1 MLVSVVL
8 PAYNA
13 ELYLKEAIDSVLSQT
28 FTDFELI
35 ILNDGSIDRTEEII
49 LSYNDSRIVYVKNEK
64 NLGLIGTLNKGIN
77 LAKGKYIARMDADD
91 ICLPERF
98 KKQVDFLEKNNEI
111 DLIGTNAIKINNNG
125 DRIGVINMP
134 ASDHDIKMMLF
145 IQSPFIH
152 PSIMGRTTVFR
163 SFEYEKEFYRVEDYM
178 LWIRM
183 SQNSKFHNINEFLL
197 KYRYLDNSESK
208 LLNKNYSKKRDAL
221 INIYRILFLNNN
233 ISFSEDELKTYSS
246 SMVRYCAKDIDFKKL
261 SKIYFRI
268 ISKLNNREIK
278 NNLGYRWIISFL
290 FNPK

>member
-98 KKQVDFLEKNNEI
+98 KNR
-111 DLIGTNAIKINNNG
+111 LI
-125 DRIGVINMP
+125 
-134 ASDHDIKMMLF
+134 F
-145 IQSPFIH
+145 
-152 PSIMGRTTVFR
+152 
-163 SFEYEKEFYRVEDYM
+163 
-178 LWIRM
+178 
-183 SQNSKFHNINEFLL
+183 
-197 KYRYLDNSESK
+197 
-208 LLNKNYSKKRDAL
+208 
-221 INIYRILFLNNN
+221 
-233 ISFSEDELKTYSS
+233 
-246 SMVRYCAKDIDFKKL
+246 
-261 SKIYFRI
+261 
-268 ISKLNNREIK
+268 
-278 NNLGYRWIISFL
+278 
-290 FNPK
+290 

>member
-134 ASDHDIKMMLF
+134 
-145 IQSPFIH
+145 
-152 PSIMGRTTVFR
+152 
-163 SFEYEKEFYRVEDYM
+163 
-178 LWIRM
+178 
-183 SQNSKFHNINEFLL
+183 
-197 KYRYLDNSESK
+197 
-208 LLNKNYSKKRDAL
+208 
-221 INIYRILFLNNN
+221 
-233 ISFSEDELKTYSS
+233 
-246 SMVRYCAKDIDFKKL
+246 
-261 SKIYFRI
+261 
-268 ISKLNNREIK
+268 
-278 NNLGYRWIISFL
+278 
-290 FNPK
+290 